1 MMREPILK
9 YYDMT
14 PNVTAFSSTRHGGFS
29 EGNYASFN
37 INRYC
42 GDNNTHIIENR
53 ELLCKKLHIK
63 ASRLLMPHQ
72 VHGVKVKL
80 IDESFFSKTENE
92 QQINLEGVD
101 ALMTQERYTCLGIST
116 ADCVPIL
123 IYDQEKH
130 AIAAVHAGWRGTQQR
145 IVEKTI
151 NEMNRCFCSSATDLL
166 ATIGP
171 SIGPDAFEVGPEV
184 YESFLLAGF
193 PMEKISK
200 KIAGKW
206 HIDLWQANAI
216 SLENMGVLHQ
226 NIQISGICTYTHSND
241 FFSARKLTINSG
253 RILSGIIQR

>member
-1 MMREPILK
+1 MIEPILK

-14 PNVTAFSSTRHGGFS
+14 PNVTAFSTTRHGGFS

-37 INRYC
+37 VNRYC
-42 GDNNTHIIENR
+42 GDNYIHITENK

-63 ASRLLMPHQ
+63 ASRLVMPHQ
-72 VHGVKVKL
+72 VHGVSVKL
-80 IDESFFSKTENE
+80 IDENFFNKTEKE
-92 QQINLEGVD
+92 QKTTLEGVD

-123 IYDQEKH
+123 IYDQENH

-151 NEMNRCFCSSATDLL
+151 KEMSRYFSSSATDLL

-171 SIGPDAFEVGPEV
+171 SIGPEAFEVGSEV
-184 YESFLLAGF
+184 YESFLSAGF
-193 PMEKISK
+193 QMEKISNR
-200 KIAGKW
+200 IAGKW
-206 HIDLWQANAI
+206 HIDLWMANAM
-216 SLENMGVLHQ
+216 SLEKMGVPHE
-226 NIQISGICTYTHSND
+226 NIEISGICTYTHSND
-241 FFSARKLTINSG
+241 FFSARKLTIKSG

>member
-1 MMREPILK
+1 MLK

-14 PNVTAFSSTRHGGFS
+14 PNITAFSSTRHGGFS

-37 INRYC
+37 INQYC

-63 ASRLLMPHQ
+63 GSRLIMPHQ
-72 VHGVKVKL
+72 VHGVNIKL

-92 QQINLEGVD
+92 QRISLEGVD

-123 IYDQEKH
+123 IYDHEKH

-151 NEMNRCFCSSATDLL
+151 KEMSRCFCSAATSLL

-184 YESFLLAGF
+184 YESFLLSGF

-216 SLENMGVLHQ
+216 SLENMGVLRQ